1 MWRQRH
7 RMGEDG
13 VLLGRREGA
22 QVGWQK
28 GSEVGQEATEE
39 VVTTRGDKGID
50 IAATSVAV
58 AFATAG
64 ALFAP
69 STTARYLFAVTVVA
83 LMV

>member
-1 MWRQRH
+1 M
-7 RMGEDG
+7 
-13 VLLGRREGA
+13 
-22 QVGWQK
+22 
-28 GSEVGQEATEE
+28 GQEATEE